1 MRQKGLGAPP
11 ALLPSSDLESWVS
24 CFHPWPAG
32 QGLGGAAWST
42 SLVRY
47 SLKGCSLRSSTGP
60 PNSAG
65 GIRGR
70 WKGLSLPPPLR
81 SPSSSG
87 CDCDSHGRGQAGT
100 QGEQS
105 SSHTG

>member
-42 SLVRY
+42 SLA
-47 SLKGCSLRSSTGP
+47 LFPKGVQLAVQHWTPQLSWGDPRQMEGP
-60 PNSAG
+60 
-65 GIRGR
+65 
-70 WKGLSLPPPLR
+70 LPATSPPL
-81 SPSSSG
+81 
-87 CDCDSHGRGQAGT
+87 T
-100 QGEQS
+100 
-105 SSHTG
+105 